1 MYRIRILSFLVSA
14 LLFAACS
21 SDPSSVEVSILAD
34 ENRFSPARVKVMA
47 GKPATLNFYNIGTE
61 EHQFVIQDIPVI
73 VQDGADPLAAHAMKG
88 MDSPMPTNLTA
99 QVHAVAPVGEQTQLT
114 FVPAKAGEYVFRC
127 ILPGHTEDGIL
138 VVQ

>member
-1 MYRIRILSFLVSA
+1 MYRIRILSFLFGG
-14 LLFAACS
+14 LLIAACS
-21 SDPSSVEVSILAD
+21 SDPASVEVSILAD
-34 ENRFSPARVKVMA
+34 GNRFSPARVEVLA
-47 GKPATLNFYNIGTE
+47 GKPAILNFYNIGTE
-61 EHQFVIQDIPVI
+61 EHQLAIQDMPVI
-73 VQDGADPLAAHAMKG
+73 VQDGADPLAAHAMEG
-88 MDSPMPTNLTA
+88 SNSPMPTNLTA